1 MATCFSRNLRG
12 RRNNQRQRSTYTN
25 NLYNS
30 ENGATYANGG
40 FDDGTGN
47 ITTCN
52 NEGAQTHDPEK
63 ATKEQANPIDGGT
76 PATEDDEKTDP
87 NDKTPTE
94 NASDD
99 KTSTPSDESTPAS
112 SSSDSVSS
120 GGCDTGLGIIVLCLV
135 IAYA

>member
-47 ITTCN
+47 ITTGN

-63 ATKEQANPIDGGT
+63 ATSNQANPING
-76 PATEDDEKTDP
+76 
-87 NDKTPTE
+87 
-94 NASDD
+94 
-99 KTSTPSDESTPAS
+99 STPSDESTPAS
-112 SSSDSVSS
+112 SSSDSGSS